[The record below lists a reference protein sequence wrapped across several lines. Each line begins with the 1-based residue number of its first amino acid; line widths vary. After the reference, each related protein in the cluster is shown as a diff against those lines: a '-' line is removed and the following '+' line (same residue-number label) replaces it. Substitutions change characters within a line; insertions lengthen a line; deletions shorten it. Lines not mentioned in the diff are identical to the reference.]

1 MTVKNEEEFIDRA
14 ISSVEDIATEIIIVD
29 TGSTDST
36 KSLVRSRNK
45 CVLYEREFPNHYGEA
60 RNIPIRIIRQEHSCD
75 DKDYILSLDGDEI
88 ISHPELI
95 PKYTQ
100 LSEFDGYYLTKNHL
114 TPGGW
119 FSNPSLKLF
128 RNKPGLYFVGSICE
142 LLEPKMAQLK
152 CNTGS
157 IPTVINDMGFRKD
170 KETVRK
176 KIDRYIGLLEE
187 KILSESKLADYLY
200 LSYFQTLNGYY
211 EGAFSTLDTAIQNT
225 GDHSIAL
232 QKASTLFYLG
242 DSEEAECIINNFLGN
257 FEVNGNLYA
266 EVMNKMGQIWSNRGE
281 YEKALEAY
289 QRAVGVWSE
298 RDVYWFNLLLMS
310 HIIYGETDPNLRE
323 KANRRNPLI
332 KEIKFSGAKNTLDT
346 FSELDLHY
354 PNMQEVIWL

>member
-200 LSYFQTLNGYY
+200 LSYF
-211 EGAFSTLDTAIQNT
+211 I
-225 GDHSIAL
+225 
-232 QKASTLFYLG
+232 
-242 DSEEAECIINNFLGN
+242 
-257 FEVNGNLYA
+257 
-266 EVMNKMGQIWSNRGE
+266 
-281 YEKALEAY
+281 
-289 QRAVGVWSE
+289 
-298 RDVYWFNLLLMS
+298 
-310 HIIYGETDPNLRE
+310 
-323 KANRRNPLI
+323 RN
-332 KEIKFSGAKNTLDT
+332 
-346 FSELDLHY
+346 Y
-354 PNMQEVIWL
+354 